1 MTVTLNRPE
10 RKNAVPAWLW
20 QQLHAVFSE
29 ISRRPDD
36 RVMVLTGAGG
46 DFCSGAD
53 LGGGN
58 VSGSHPLSS
67 MHDVAD
73 AALTLHRMPKPTIAR
88 VDGVAVGA
96 GMNLAL
102 ACDLVIATDRAR
114 FSQIFRRRALSVD
127 CGGSWLLP
135 RLVGMQKAKELVLLG
150 DMLSAADA
158 AGMGLV
164 NRIVSPDE
172 LDEAVGSW
180 ARRLA
185 EGPRLALSMSKAL
198 LNKSFETSMDQ
209 ALEAESQAQAVN
221 LTGPDVEEAFKA
233 FLEKREPK
241 FARAGGPAPP
251 PPVTPPL
258 RR

>member
-53 LGGGN
+53 LGGGDA
-58 VSGSHPLSS
+58 SGSHPLSS

-96 GMNLAL
+96 GMN
-102 ACDLVIATDRAR
+102 
-114 FSQIFRRRALSVD
+114 
-127 CGGSWLLP
+127 
-135 RLVGMQKAKELVLLG
+135 
-150 DMLSAADA
+150 
-158 AGMGLV
+158 
-164 NRIVSPDE
+164 
-172 LDEAVGSW
+172 
-180 ARRLA
+180 
-185 EGPRLALSMSKAL
+185 LALSMSKAL

-241 FARAGGPAPP
+241 FA
-251 PPVTPPL
+251 
-258 RR
+258 